1 MPLSNYERNPLI
13 SVKGFQNDVFSGKQ
27 IAEELIHNMN
37 HKKNIVVVDCYPGIL
52 PESIPALFADIP
64 FDYAFCSDD
73 CAFEPWK
80 MDEVFEKNL
89 TNDRVFGI
97 MTDGKLED
105 YFYEDKLEAVRSKID
120 KIDKG
125 NILVYGT
132 GASLITYGTIC
143 ILAELA
149 RWEIQL
155 RYRKGLDNWRTTKKN
170 LPILS
175 KYKRGFFIEWRLFDR
190 HKQNFYDRLHYYLD
204 LNQSENPVMASS
216 AAFFTALNTTASRPF
231 RLVPYFDPGVWGG
244 HWMKDT
250 FSLPPNGSNYAWSF
264 DGVPEENSLKFDFD
278 GTVLETPAI
287 NLVFTHPQELLGERV
302 YDRFGAEFPIRFDF
316 LDTMGGQNLSL

>member
-155 RYRKGLDNWRTTKKN
+155 RYRKGLDNWRTTKR
-170 LPILS
+170 IF
-175 KYKRGFFIEWRLFDR
+175 RFFPNIREDSS
-190 HKQNFYDRLHYYLD
+190 
-204 LNQSENPVMASS
+204 LN
-216 AAFFTALNTTASRPF
+216 
-231 RLVPYFDPGVWGG
+231 G
-244 HWMKDT
+244 
-250 FSLPPNGSNYAWSF
+250 
-264 DGVPEENSLKFDFD
+264 
-278 GTVLETPAI
+278 
-287 NLVFTHPQELLGERV
+287 
-302 YDRFGAEFPIRFDF
+302 DF
-316 LDTMGGQNLSL
+316 LTAISRISMTDCTTIWI